1 MTGIRRALISVS
13 DKTGAADLAR
23 ALSDMDVHILS
34 TGGTATLL
42 REAGVDVQD
51 VSDYT
56 GFPEMMDGRVKTL
69 HPKIHGGILAL
80 RDDESHVAQAQA
92 NGVGFIDL
100 VVSNLYPFRE
110 TIANPDVEY
119 ADAVENIDIGGPTLI
134 RASAKNHAHVAIL
147 TDPSQYEE
155 TISALRQSG
164 SLSDATRQKLAVAA
178 FEHTAAYDG
187 AIAAYLSA
195 QVDEA
200 ESAFAPTV
208 FVPMKRL
215 QGLRYGENPHQ
226 SAAFYEVEGTNSPW
240 GRMEQLAGE
249 ELSYNNILD
258 ADGAWSSACEFDEP
272 TCAIIK
278 HTNPCGLAV
287 DDDLK
292 VAFRR
297 AFLGDPISAFGGIVS
312 FNRPVTDEIARA
324 VRAAKHPTSGA
335 RLLLHIIMAP
345 DYEPAAVERLSK
357 SRSLRVLKLPLTEA
371 PAARYRSVEGGM
383 LVQDADALVEDGDA
397 WTCATARKP
406 TDDELADLKFAW
418 KCAKLIKSN
427 AIVVAKNRT
436 MLGMGAGQPN
446 RVNSARLAVAQAGA
460 AAEGAALASDALVPF
475 LDTIAVGLA
484 HGVRAFVQPG
494 GAVRDDESTATAD
507 GAGATMLHTG
517 VRHFRH

>member
-92 NGVGFIDL
+92 NGVGFTDL

-249 ELSYNNILD
+249 
-258 ADGAWSSACEFDEP
+258 
-272 TCAIIK
+272 
-278 HTNPCGLAV
+278 
-287 DDDLK
+287 
-292 VAFRR
+292 
-297 AFLGDPISAFGGIVS
+297 
-312 FNRPVTDEIARA
+312 
-324 VRAAKHPTSGA
+324 
-335 RLLLHIIMAP
+335 
-345 DYEPAAVERLSK
+345 
-357 SRSLRVLKLPLTEA
+357 
-371 PAARYRSVEGGM
+371 
-383 LVQDADALVEDGDA
+383 
-397 WTCATARKP
+397 
-406 TDDELADLKFAW
+406 
-418 KCAKLIKSN
+418 
-427 AIVVAKNRT
+427 
-436 MLGMGAGQPN
+436 
-446 RVNSARLAVAQAGA
+446 
-460 AAEGAALASDALVPF
+460 
-475 LDTIAVGLA
+475 
-484 HGVRAFVQPG
+484 
-494 GAVRDDESTATAD
+494 
-507 GAGATMLHTG
+507 
-517 VRHFRH
+517 